1 MNKDSEKIFE
11 NYLAAGMI
19 PMDKLEEEEAQQ
31 APQAPQAPQPEA
43 EAGAADGAADPG
55 SMLAG
60 IIAEDPNSIAELAGL
75 AEVQQWIQ
83 SKSQPAPEAQ
93 FAPGAAIKQ
102 HGQPDVPLAPAAPG
116 SGAPQKLG
124 GQLPV
129 GSAPAPVPAQ

>member
-19 PMDKLEEEEAQQ
+19 PMDKLEEEEA
-31 APQAPQAPQPEA
+31 PQAPQPEA
-43 EAGAADGAADPG
+43 EAGAADPG

-83 SKSQPAPEAQ
+83 SKSQATQPA
-93 FAPGAAIKQ
+93 
-102 HGQPDVPLAPAAPG
+102 
-116 SGAPQKLG
+116 
-124 GQLPV
+124 
-129 GSAPAPVPAQ
+129 APVPAAPAQAAPAPAPAQ

>member
-19 PMDKLEEEEAQQ
+19 PMDKLEEEEA
-31 APQAPQAPQPEA
+31 PQAPQPEA
-43 EAGAADGAADPG
+43 EAGAADPG

-116 SGAPQKLG
+116 AGAPQKLG

-129 GSAPAPVPAQ
+129 GSAPAPTQ

>member
-19 PMDKLEEEEAQQ
+19 PMDKLEEEEA
-31 APQAPQAPQPEA
+31 PQAGTPASQNAAANPDVNPANTRRVQDPTSVQRMND
-43 EAGAADGAADPG
+43 AGAADQSSAAADPG

-83 SKSQPAPEAQ
+83 SKSQATQPA
-93 FAPGAAIKQ
+93 
-102 HGQPDVPLAPAAPG
+102 
-116 SGAPQKLG
+116 
-124 GQLPV
+124 
-129 GSAPAPVPAQ
+129 APVPAAPAQAAPAPAPAQ